1 MANYELMDTNIDSF
15 PLKGK
20 DAAGDFV
27 PLPAGTQAS
36 AKVSDPASLNVTI
49 DATGMVSMNALKPA
63 PVLGVSVEF
72 DDGTLTPFTMVVDI
86 VADLTPTSVA
96 PDLSTITHA
105 SQPAPI

>member
-27 PLPAGTQAS
+27 PLPAGIQAT
-36 AKVSDPASLNVTI
+36 AKVSDATSLNVII
-49 DATGMVSMNALKPA
+49 DPDGTVHMNALKPA
-63 PVLGVSVEF
+63 PVLGISVEF

-96 PDLSTITHA
+96 PDLTTVTHVA
-105 SQPAPI
+105 QPAPI